1 MPHGSDKPLSEDP
14 WILIPHRWK
23 SVQLSILTLW
33 NVSSRDACLERRVI
47 ESDAAVKLLDVVC
60 NEAWP
65 PSLRDMA
72 GGFLSFLSE
81 RRSNLAH
88 FPVVD
93 LPTDVKWPL
102 AKPPTDGLV
111 PAIAGYINLI
121 NSRCG
126 GRGGAPSYQLLL
138 SGALAQVCRD
148 GGTFVPG
155 SAGYLSQINSMWCGW
170 CTLASAIAGKSM
182 CGRSLAHV
190 SSFPAYF

>member
-1 MPHGSDKPLSEDP
+1 MTLLPLC
-14 WILIPHRWK
+14 RWK
-23 SVQLSILTLW
+23 SVQLSVLTLW
-33 NVSSRDACLERRVI
+33 NVGSRDACLERRIV
-47 ESDAAVKLLDVVC
+47 ESGAAFKLIDIVC

-81 RRSNLAH
+81 RHSNLAH

-93 LPTDVKWPL
+93 VPADVKWPL

-126 GRGGAPSYQLLL
+126 YVGMEWEGLSLATPRYVGLL
-138 SGALAQVCRD
+138 SSRCSFEV
-148 GGTFVPG
+148 GGST
-155 SAGYLSQINSMWCGW
+155 A
-170 CTLASAIAGKSM
+170 A
-182 CGRSLAHV
+182 
-190 SSFPAYF
+190 

>member
-1 MPHGSDKPLSEDP
+1 MDLVDICPTGSCRSDKSRTSA
-14 WILIPHRWK
+14 WILVPHRWK

-33 NVSSRDACLERRVI
+33 NVSSRDACLERRII
-47 ESDAAVKLLDVVC
+47 ESDAAVQLLDVVC

-93 LPTDVKWPL
+93 LPADVKWPL

-121 NSRCG
+121 NSRCVG
-126 GRGGAPSYQLLL
+126 
-138 SGALAQVCRD
+138 QVGHPTSIYYRWHRCV
-148 GGTFVPG
+148 G
-155 SAGYLSQINSMWCGW
+155 
-170 CTLASAIAGKSM
+170 
-182 CGRSLAHV
+182 SLAHFFLHFQRTFTAHV
-190 SSFPAYF
+190 SKAMAGWALALTAAVPSILCSLTGV